1 MQEEVEQRTLALVMN
16 GTKLTGRMLKAALTK
31 YLAYVK
37 EHKRESQATA
47 DVIPHGKQTVQEL
60 IGQNQGVSNIEIN
73 DPSIRAFERIA
84 RKYGVD
90 YAIKKDRSSTPP
102 KYLVFFKG
110 RDADALTAAFTEYTN
125 KKVKQAER
133 QPLLQRFK
141 VQTRDQPNGKAPAGR
156 RNDERRESQKAAA
169 SMAALRPDWPLR
181 HQPGRSLA
189 AGSRYGCL
197 SKAAGSDG
205 LHPPGLCRTAAEL
218 PPL

>member
-37 EHKRESQATA
+37 EHKRESRATA
-47 DVIPHGKQTVQEL
+47 DVILHGKQTVQEL

-141 VQTRDQPNGKAPAGR
+141 IRARDQPQRKSPSREA
-156 RNDERRESQKAAA
+156 ER
-169 SMAALRPDWPLR
+169 
-181 HQPGRSLA
+181 
-189 AGSRYGCL
+189 
-197 SKAAGSDG
+197 
-205 LHPPGLCRTAAEL
+205 
-218 PPL
+218 

>member
-1 MQEEVEQRTLALVMN
+1 M
-16 GTKLTGRMLKAALTK
+16 
-31 YLAYVK
+31 
-37 EHKRESQATA
+37 
-47 DVIPHGKQTVQEL
+47 QEL

-110 RDADALTAAFTEYTN
+110 RDADALAAAFTEYTN

-141 VQTRDQPNGKAPAGR
+141 IQARDQPQRKSPSREA
-156 RNDERRESQKAAA
+156 ER
-169 SMAALRPDWPLR
+169 
-181 HQPGRSLA
+181 
-189 AGSRYGCL
+189 
-197 SKAAGSDG
+197 
-205 LHPPGLCRTAAEL
+205 
-218 PPL
+218 